1 MEINNNLQNN
11 LIESYTKGDS
21 VAQQIA
27 MKVMKDSTD
36 QVEEMIQKLIIDKP
50 QQVTPKTDSSTFEF
64 IV

>member
-1 MEINNNLQNN
+1 MEINNSLQNN
-11 LIESYTKGDS
+11 LIDTFTKGDS

-36 QVEEMIQKLIIDKP
+36 QVEAMIQKLILDKP
-50 QQVTPKTDSSTFEF
+50 QQITPKTDNSTFEF